1 MNYLDIIIAV
11 VVVYF
16 IVLGVRKGIVT
27 MFMGIAGFILALIT
41 ATGLMSLFSGILQE
55 LTGMPKGLGYIISSI
70 LIFFFVLLVCRGIT
84 NIILKLFTI
93 TSTRWIDRVGGGIF
107 GFCIGGLIVSALLI
121 MLTFI
126 PFSDRLL
133 PGKENSL
140 LYPCALN
147 FFPAIYDNV
156 VILKPSAKSFQEIV
170 EDIIN
175 GDLLESV
182 NISHTDR
189 GIIHTSAITLL
200 VFNATGKLNTDNTS
214 KCVPEILY
222 HVSHHL

>member
-16 IVLGVRKGIVT
+16 VVLGVRKGIVT

-41 ATGLMSLFSGILQE
+41 ATGLMSLFSGILQD
-55 LTGMPKGLGYIISSI
+55 LTGMPKGFGYIVNFI

-84 NIILKLFTI
+84 NVILKLFTI
-93 TSTRWIDRVGGGIF
+93 TSTRWIDRIGGGVF
-107 GFCIGGLIVSALLI
+107 GFCIGGLIISGLLNV
-121 MLTFI
+121 LTFI

-133 PGKENSL
+133 PERENAL
-140 LYPCALN
+140 LYPYALN
-147 FFPAIYDNV
+147 FFPAIYDNI

-175 GDLLESV
+175 GDILDTV
-182 NISHTDR
+182 NISHTER
-189 GIIHTSAITLL
+189 GILHNCASTLFA
-200 VFNATGKLNTDNTS
+200 FNDTGKLNIDNTN

-222 HVSHHL
+222 HVSHPL